1 MIVTLAS
8 VKGGVGKSTCAIHIA
23 AYLRSLSS
31 TLLVDSDRIRS
42 CVAWSKRGK
51 LVFDTPG
58 SIDDQGLMELADGC
72 DLMIVPA
79 VPESSATDGLLYTLR
94 RIQRGKGEFGVL
106 LNRVR
111 HNRPQEATELRE
123 AIAETGV
130 RVFTTEIPD
139 LVAFDKASAQG
150 VPVYDVDDRRAAR
163 AWEAFEALGKE
174 ITNG

>member
-23 AYLRSLSS
+23 AYLRFLSS

-42 CVAWSKRGK
+42 CVAWNKRGK
-51 LVFDTPG
+51 LPFPVVDENHQAKAMRDTRYEYVVFDT
-58 SIDDQGLMELADGC
+58 
-72 DLMIVPA
+72 
-79 VPESSATDGLLYTLR
+79 
-94 RIQRGKGEFGVL
+94 
-106 LNRVR
+106 
-111 HNRPQEATELRE
+111 
-123 AIAETGV
+123 
-130 RVFTTEIPD
+130 
-139 LVAFDKASAQG
+139 ASAQG

>member
-1 MIVTLAS
+1 M
-8 VKGGVGKSTCAIHIA
+8 
-23 AYLRSLSS
+23 
-31 TLLVDSDRIRS
+31 
-42 CVAWSKRGK
+42 
-51 LVFDTPG
+51 
-58 SIDDQGLMELADGC
+58 
-72 DLMIVPA
+72 
-79 VPESSATDGLLYTLR
+79 
-94 RIQRGKGEFGVL
+94 L

-111 HNRPQEATELRE
+111 HNRPQEAIELRE
-123 AIAETGV
+123 AIAETGA